1 MKKFYLSFE
10 GYYLYDYLL
19 SQYNNDLYK
28 NSADYAEMKV
38 PGIYC
43 FYKCKDDKI
52 KELIYI
58 GKAADI
64 YHRLAKHNK
73 IKDFI
78 MQLRDKERLCV
89 SFAEVRDAY
98 DRERVE
104 NAMIYKHN
112 PVCNIAGTGTFGY
125 PKTEVILSGKTAL
138 LNTRFTV
145 G

>member
-1 MKKFYLSFE
+1 MKKFYLSFT

-64 YHRLAKHNK
+64 YNRLANHDK
-73 IKDFI
+73 IEDFI
-78 MQLRDKERLCV
+78 MGLKYGECLCV
-89 SFAEVRDAY
+89 SFAEVWDNFERA
-98 DRERVE
+98 RVE
-104 NAMIYKHN
+104 SAMIYKHN
-112 PVCNIAGTGTFGY
+112 PVYNTASTKTFSY
-125 PKTEVILSGKTAL
+125 PPTEVFLEGKTAL
-138 LNTRFTV
+138 LDTHFV
-145 G
+145 VY